1 MKTIKELNIKERS
14 SYFFTEMVNINGIE
28 PEYFLI
34 NDLKGS
40 KDGSVLFSIAYCEEN
55 SVPHI
60 AFNNIECIFKKSGI
74 YSYLVF
80 CENNKNKKVINNYVK
95 IIDETKKEIL
105 SWVDEFED
113 KIFIMGKDF
122 IRFKFRTNNKLP
134 YNQKINI
141 PVCVISLSSVIKKV
155 DIYYPQFKLQKCFY
169 ESENQFVKKLIL
181 ELKWIF

>member
-1 MKTIKELNIKERS
+1 MKTIKELNIKDWC
-14 SYFFTEMVNINGIE
+14 SYFFTEMVNINDIE

-34 NDLKGS
+34 NDFKGS
-40 KDGSVLFSIAYCEEN
+40 KDGSVLFNIAYCEED

-60 AFNNIECIFKKSGI
+60 VFNNIECIFRKSGV

-80 CENNKNKKVINNYVK
+80 CENNKNKKIINNYVK
-95 IIDETKKEIL
+95 IIDEIKKEIM
-105 SWVDEFED
+105 SWVDGFAD

-122 IRFKFRTNNKLP
+122 MRFKFRINNKLP

-141 PVCVISLSSVIKKV
+141 PVCVISLSSVIKKGCV
-155 DIYYPQFKLQKCFY
+155 YYPQFKLQKYFY

-181 ELKWIF
+181 RLK